1 MQNHCVE
8 SYKFIMGLDIKCN
21 LALEYYLMSF
31 TIELDTLIVKK
42 VVLHML
48 ICFHNSE
55 KIKVD
60 SYEKHLEKTS
70 TFDKGI
76 TLASQFLIK
85 IKISI
90 SIIYS

>member
-1 MQNHCVE
+1 
-8 SYKFIMGLDIKCN
+8 
-21 LALEYYLMSF
+21 
-31 TIELDTLIVKK
+31 
-42 VVLHML
+42 ML

>member
-1 MQNHCVE
+1 
-8 SYKFIMGLDIKCN
+8 
-21 LALEYYLMSF
+21 
-31 TIELDTLIVKK
+31 
-42 VVLHML
+42 ML

-90 SIIYS
+90 SIIYSQKNIHIYNKSINIMHDKML